1 MNIDQDWVRGAI
13 ERHSDELSGNG
24 RTFHNGAYYDI
35 AEEINTE
42 ISKMADRVKAQ
53 KYRLAII
60 NFDDS
65 PAEPI
70 RVLDFDNQS
79 DVGDYIVAPY
89 LAVHLQELVD
99 EGFDRFYVT
108 GAGQY
113 CPISSPEQKVPRIT
127 FADRLKFG
135 KFTRELTDENKR
147 LRELGEVMLKCI
159 AAGRNRDCWSC
170 PAHKQFDEL
179 RWYCYI
185 KDDAAELGIG
195 IEAK

>member
-35 AEEINTE
+35 AEEINAALSSDN
-42 ISKMADRVKAQ
+42 SKTP
-53 KYRLAII
+53 KYKLAII

-70 RVLDFDNQS
+70 QVLDFDNLL
-79 DVGDYIVAPY
+79 DAEDRIVPPY
-89 LAVHLQELVD
+89 LRINLQELVD
-99 EGFDRFYVT
+99 EGVEYFYVT
-108 GAGQY
+108 GVGQY
-113 CPISSPEQKVPRIT
+113 CPIESPEQKSPRIT
-127 FADRLKFG
+127 FADRLKFS
-135 KFTRELTDENKR
+135 KFTKELSDEDKKVRELSKI
-147 LRELGEVMLKCI
+147 MLKCI
-159 AAGRNRDCWSC
+159 VDGEKRRDCWSC

-185 KDDAAELGIG
+185 RDDAAKLGIG
-195 IEAK
+195 VDA